1 MSEGIY
7 RRSGSN
13 SSVTKLLSAFRQDSW
28 SVQLSRQDYTEY
40 DVASVLKRFFRDL
53 PEPLFTLQL
62 HKHFC
67 NAPGLCY
74 LYV

>member
-13 SSVTKLLSAFRQDSW
+13 SSITKLLSAFRQDSW
-28 SVQLSRQDYTEY
+28 SVQLSRQEYTEY

-53 PEPLFTLQL
+53 PEPLFTVQL
-62 HKHFC
+62 HKLFC
-67 NAPGLCY
+67 NAPGN
-74 LYV
+74 